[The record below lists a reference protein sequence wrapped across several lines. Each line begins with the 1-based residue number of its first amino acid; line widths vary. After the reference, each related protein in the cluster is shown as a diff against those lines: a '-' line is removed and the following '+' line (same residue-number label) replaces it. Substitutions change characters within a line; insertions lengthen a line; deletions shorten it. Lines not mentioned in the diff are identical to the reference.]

1 MELKWVNEMVNIEGH
16 WETIDTLQDV
26 SRIIREYYN
35 EELANKLDELV
46 EDYESQEKYEE
57 QVRELEDIIDQ
68 IRSLVY

>member
-1 MELKWVNEMVNIEGH
+1 MVNIEGH
-16 WETIDTLQDV
+16 WETVDTLQDV

-35 EELANKLDELV
+35 DELADKLDELI
-46 EDYESQEKYEE
+46 EDYESQENYEE